1 MATITLTEEQLRLVQ
16 SALEFYS
23 RVGIGQFEV
32 IKEHPTFEKV
42 LRKEFKDKEGNVDYG
57 RYHEVRESVDIML
70 VQPRNMLLNDLT
82 LPKAGSWG
90 IYNPDV
96 DESCRVSYDI
106 LQVIRHEFW
115 LADPDRSE
123 HVVMSSVHLTTKD
136 SNKIKVKLWNNA

>member
-57 RYHEVRESVDIML
+57 RYHEVREKEVITDAYEVGRLDNSM
-70 VQPRNMLLNDLT
+70 
-82 LPKAGSWG
+82 
-90 IYNPDV
+90 
-96 DESCRVSYDI
+96 YDNYEDYYE
-106 LQVIRHEFW
+106 QTFNRKE
-115 LADPDRSE
+115 
-123 HVVMSSVHLTTKD
+123 K
-136 SNKIKVKLWNNA
+136 